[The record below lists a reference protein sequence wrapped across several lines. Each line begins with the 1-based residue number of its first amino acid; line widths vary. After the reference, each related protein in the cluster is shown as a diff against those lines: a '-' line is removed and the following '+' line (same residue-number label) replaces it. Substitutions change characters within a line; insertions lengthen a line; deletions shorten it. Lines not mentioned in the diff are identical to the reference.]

1 MAGMR
6 IIEDSV
12 VFPPH
17 GCVLQASTLPL
28 TFFDIHWLGSSP
40 MQRLF
45 FYDFPHSCSHFIQTV
60 LPNLKSSLSL
70 ALQHF
75 FPLAGNLVLP
85 PPPQMP
91 YIRIGHGDSV
101 RFIAKESTGDFGH
114 LVGDHARDSEEFQA
128 LLPKLKKEQKVKP
141 LMAVQTTVFPGAGI
155 ALGVTFNHVVADG
168 RAFIHFVKS
177 WAFLNAS
184 QGDSSLVSKYP
195 LPDYNRDL
203 IKERDP
209 QELIASRF
217 MKDKWDWEDLVTTS
231 PTNNLRLTFVIKP
244 SQVEL
249 LKNWVSRKLMEENGP
264 EKIRVSTFVVTCAYM
279 WVCLN
284 KLQENGSESETDEG
298 LSHFLFLADCRRH
311 LELPEA
317 YFGNCLEPR
326 FAAAKKR
333 ELAKE
338 NGTMVAAKAIGRQ
351 VVELEE
357 VGALSEAE
365 KWISKADER
374 FKSGDHVITIAA
386 SPRLG
391 VYETDFGWGRPRKT
405 EVVHIGSLGSI
416 SMAES
421 REDQGGVEFGLA
433 LSQHELHRFDAVFL
447 RGLQH
452 LP

>member
-1 MAGMR
+1 MR
-6 IIEDSV
+6 IIEDSA
-12 VFPPH
+12 VFRPH
-17 GCVLQASTLPL
+17 GWVLKISTLPL
-28 TFFDIHWLGSSP
+28 TFFDIHWLGSLP

-45 FYDFPHSCSHFIQTV
+45 FYDFPHTCSHFIQTL

-114 LVGDHARDSEEFQA
+114 LIGDHARHSEEFQA
-128 LLPKLKKEQKVKP
+128 LLPKLKNMEKLKP
-141 LMAVQTTVFPGAGI
+141 LMAVQATVFPGAGI

-184 QGDSSLVSKYP
+184 QGDSSLVNKYP
-195 LPDYNRDL
+195 LPDCNRDL

-209 QELIASRF
+209 QELIAAKF
-217 MKDKWDWEDLVTTS
+217 MKDKWDWDDLVSTT
-231 PTNNLRLTFVIKP
+231 PTNKLRLTFVIKR

-249 LKNWVSRKLMEENGP
+249 LKNWVSRKLMEENGS

-284 KLQENGSESETDEG
+284 KLQENGSDDC
-298 LSHFLFLADCRRH
+298 LCHLLFLADCRRR
-311 LELPEA
+311 LKLPET
-317 YFGNCLEPR
+317 YFGNCLEPC
-326 FAAAKKR
+326 FAAAKKN

-338 NGTMVAAKAIGRQ
+338 NGIIVAAKAIGRE
-351 VVELEE
+351 VTELEE
-357 VGALSEAE
+357 LGALREAE
-365 KWISKADER
+365 KWLSKSEER
-374 FKSGDHVITIAA
+374 FKSGNQVISIAA
-386 SPRLG
+386 SPRFG
-391 VYETDFGWGRPRKT
+391 VYEIDFGWGKPRKT
-405 EVVHIGSLGSI
+405 EVAHIDSMGSI

-421 REDQGGVEFGLA
+421 RDDDGGVEFGLA
-433 LSQHELHRFDAVFL
+433 LSQDEFNRFDAVFL
-447 RGLQH
+447 RGLQQLH
-452 LP
+452 